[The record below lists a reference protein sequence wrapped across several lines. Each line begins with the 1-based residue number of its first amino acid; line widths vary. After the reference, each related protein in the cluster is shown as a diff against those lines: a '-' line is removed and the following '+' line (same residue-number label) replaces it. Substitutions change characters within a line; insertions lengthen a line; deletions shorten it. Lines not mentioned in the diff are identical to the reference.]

1 MAHRTARVRGQTTG
15 TSSLRYS
22 LPSAVP
28 LSETVMH
35 APLHTA
41 FILAAGLGSRLRPL
55 TNHRPKPLLPVC
67 GVPMLDQALALARQH
82 GHEHV
87 LVNAHHLWEQVAAW
101 CETRGASLQV
111 ELPEILGTGG
121 GLKAARERLSDR
133 FVILNA
139 DILTDI
145 DLSALVGAVPL
156 GGAAMA
162 LGTDAE
168 VAGRAPV
175 LADASGVL
183 VKLRELVPE
192 QPGGVAGT
200 HFTGV
205 HALDRSVLDLVPEGF
220 ACIVRSAYLDLVPAR
235 RVQTTRHD
243 GLWVD
248 IGTPA
253 EYLRANLDVLQGRV
267 SPPVDPWTRGTLGP
281 GGCWVGPG
289 CRIEG
294 DAAVSVL
301 GDGAVVPAGAT
312 LRRCVV
318 WDGVTVPEG
327 DHEDCIIYEGGS
339 VLSVR

>member
-1 MAHRTARVRGQTTG
+1 MTPPR
-15 TSSLRYS
+15 
-22 LPSAVP
+22 
-28 LSETVMH
+28 
-35 APLHTA
+35 HTA

-82 GHEHV
+82 GHEQV

-121 GLKAARERLSDR
+121 GLKAARSRLGER
-133 FVILNA
+133 FVVLNA

-145 DLSALVGAVPL
+145 DLSALLEAVPS
-156 GGAAMA
+156 GGAAMV
-162 LGTDAE
+162 LGTDPA
-168 VAGRAPV
+168 VSSRAPV
-175 LADASGVL
+175 LADSTGTL

-192 QPGGVAGT
+192 QPGGVPGT

-205 HALDRSVLDLVPEGF
+205 HALDREVLALVPDGF

-235 RVQTTRHD
+235 RVQTTRHT

-253 EYLRANLDVLQGRV
+253 EYLRANLDVLAGV
-267 SPPVDPWTRGTLGP
+267 VHPPVDPWSRGTRGP
-281 GGCWVGPG
+281 GRCWVGPG
-289 CRIEG
+289 SQVAGSVE
-294 DAAVSVL
+294 DSVL
-301 GDGAVVPAGAT
+301 GAQAVVPAGAH

-327 DHEDCIIYEGGS
+327 THEDCIVYDGGQ
-339 VLSVR
+339 VLKVA

>member
-1 MAHRTARVRGQTTG
+1 MALLTARVRGQATG
-15 TSSLRYS
+15 ASSLGYS
-22 LPSAVP
+22 LLPPVP
-28 LSETVMH
+28 QPGTAMN

-67 GVPMLDQALALARQH
+67 GVPMLDQALALAHQH

-101 CETRGASLQV
+101 CATRGASLQV

-121 GLKAARERLSDR
+121 GLRAASDR
-133 FVILNA
+133 LAERFVVLNA

-145 DLSALVGAVPL
+145 DLSALLGAVPA

-162 LGTDAE
+162 LGIHAD
-168 VAGRAPV
+168 VAARAPV
-175 LADASGVL
+175 LADPSGVL

-192 QPGGVAGT
+192 QPGGVPGT

-205 HALDRSVLDLVPEGF
+205 HALDRAVLDLVPEGF

-235 RVQTTRHD
+235 RVKTTRHT

-253 EYLRANLDVLQGRV
+253 EYLRANLDVLEGRV
-267 SPPVDPWTRGTLGP
+267 TPPVDPWMRGSRGL
-281 GGCWVGPG
+281 GGCWVGSD
-289 CRIEG
+289 CRVEG
-294 DAAVSVL
+294 KATLSVL

-312 LRRCVV
+312 LQRCVV
-318 WDGVTVPEG
+318 WDGVTVPKG
-327 DHEDCIIYEGGS
+327 DHEDCVIYDGGS
-339 VLSVR
+339 VLPVR